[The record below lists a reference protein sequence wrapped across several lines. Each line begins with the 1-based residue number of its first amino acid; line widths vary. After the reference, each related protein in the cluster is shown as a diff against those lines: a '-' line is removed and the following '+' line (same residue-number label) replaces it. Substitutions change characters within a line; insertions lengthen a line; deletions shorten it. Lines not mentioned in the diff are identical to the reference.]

1 MYVNALHIVLKRT
14 RSLVLRLRSSH
25 FSFSFSFVVS
35 LLLEHRT
42 ATASTLKKVVSG
54 VASYPET
61 AASTSVCVQERKRAL
76 RETDELKLPTH
87 FGIGL
92 PDG

>member
-25 FSFSFSFVVS
+25 FSFSFVVS

-42 ATASTLKKVVSG
+42 ATASTVKKVVSG

-92 PDG
+92 PCG